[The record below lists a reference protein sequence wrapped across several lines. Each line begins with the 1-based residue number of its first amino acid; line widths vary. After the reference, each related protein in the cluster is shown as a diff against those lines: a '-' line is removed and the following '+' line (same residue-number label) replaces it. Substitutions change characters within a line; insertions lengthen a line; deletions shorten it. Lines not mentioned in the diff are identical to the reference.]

1 MCYFLSK
8 NLFENSLN
16 NANEVSYHKVN
27 KMDEELQ
34 KELTWASGALVAF
47 LVFLVYGGTSEPT
60 EIAIAVGAFTVSWL
74 AISYSVKN
82 LGPGSTSKKDL
93 QKEFQWFAGI
103 LVIFLAIV
111 TLIGTTDGDATLPYS
126 VYAMTVFGFT
136 LIWVVRS
143 AAIKYFSQ

>member
-1 MCYFLSK
+1 MSSHSIGKGQYLSK
-8 NLFENSLN
+8 TVLVLN
-16 NANEVSYHKVN
+16 
-27 KMDEELQ
+27 MDEDLQ

-47 LVFLVYGGTSEPT
+47 LILLVYGGTSEPT
-60 EIAIAVGAFTVSWL
+60 EIAIAVGAFAVSWL
-74 AISYSVKN
+74 VISYSIKN
-82 LGPGSTSKKDL
+82 LGPGSTSKEDL

-111 TLIGTTDGDATLPYS
+111 TLIGTTDGTVDLTS
-126 VYAMTVFGFT
+126 STYAIVVFGFT

>member
-1 MCYFLSK
+1 MEELSHRQNLKRKSGRFSDK
-8 NLFENSLN
+8 N
-16 NANEVSYHKVN
+16 KDT
-27 KMDEELQ
+27 MDEELQ

-47 LVFLVYGGTSEPT
+47 LILLVYGGTSEPT
-60 EIAIAVGAFTVSWL
+60 EIAIAVGAFAVSWL
-74 AISYSVKN
+74 IISYSIKN
-82 LGPGSTSKKDL
+82 FGPGSTSKEDL

-143 AAIKYFSQ
+143 SAIKYFSQ

>member
-1 MCYFLSK
+1 MLK
-8 NLFENSLN
+8 L
-16 NANEVSYHKVN
+16 
-27 KMDEELQ
+27 DEELQ
-34 KELTWASGALVAF
+34 KELTWSSGALVAF
-47 LVFLVYGGTSEPT
+47 LILLVYGGTSEPT
-60 EIAIAVGAFTVSWL
+60 EIAIAVGAFVVSWL

-82 LGPGSTSKKDL
+82 LGPGSTSKEDL

-111 TLIGTTDGDATLPYS
+111 TLIGTTDDDVPLSYS
-126 VYAMTVFGFT
+126 VYAITVFGFT